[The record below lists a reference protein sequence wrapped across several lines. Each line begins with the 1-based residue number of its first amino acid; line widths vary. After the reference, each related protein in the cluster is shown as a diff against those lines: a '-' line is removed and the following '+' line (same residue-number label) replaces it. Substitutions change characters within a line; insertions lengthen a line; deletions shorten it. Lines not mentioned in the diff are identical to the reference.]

1 VPAFV
6 AAAVTGI
13 VVVVLDAVVVV
24 VVDVLVVVVV
34 VVDEVVVVVV
44 DDEVVVASGV
54 TVQQDAKVCGVPGA
68 VAVTPALSAAVAY
81 SHSAWTLS
89 EEGELMHEAGKL
101 RL

>member
-34 VVDEVVVVVV
+34 VVDEVVVVV